1 MLQVVFRKIA
11 DVLREKELAERD
23 RYDNPLEFSTDHPVR
38 RLISRFR
45 KLSCSR
51 APSVIPGQPLSDF
64 SPNDTL
70 TVEMSLQALASR
82 KTHSVDATADVSRR
96 PSTSD
101 NCPVSNGGTAVNS
114 GGGRAAWKRLLSR
127 ASSIDVTAFP
137 AITVLPSNSDN
148 TRTVNSSTTA
158 NSEER
163 ALLCDST
170 APRTPRSTWT
180 GLLPHVAVSD
190 TTTTSAAAPAIA
202 AADNEVFDDEEAG
215 DSSRVAASHSA
226 DTVDATVKLL
236 SSRTQSV
243 SSSSAAEDI
252 VSPSEHETPF
262 DMVDLRSELSRQLD
276 TVHGRIDD
284 MNQRLESILRLL
296 ADTTAQRGSTD
307 SAATLS

>member
-1 MLQVVFRKIA
+1 VLQVVFRKIA

-23 RYDNPLEFSTDHPVR
+23 RYDSPLEFSTDHPVR

-64 SPNDTL
+64 STNDTL
-70 TVEMSLQALASR
+70 TVEMSLQALAGR
-82 KTHSVDATADVSRR
+82 KTHSVDATAADISRR

-114 GGGRAAWKRLLSR
+114 GGGRAAWRRLISR

-137 AITVLPSNSDN
+137 AITVLPSNGDN
-148 TRTVNSSTTA
+148 ARTVISSATA

-163 ALLCDST
+163 ALLSDST
-170 APRTPRSTWT
+170 APRTPRSKWT

-190 TTTTSAAAPAIA
+190 TTTSSAAAPAI

-215 DSSRVAASHSA
+215 ESSSRVADGHSA
-226 DTVDATVKLL
+226 DTVDATVKLRSSGTQSL
-236 SSRTQSV
+236 SS
-243 SSSSAAEDI
+243 AEDV
-252 VSPSEHETPF
+252 VSPSEHETAF

-296 ADTTAQRGSTD
+296 ADPAAQRGSTD